1 MKSKIRTNKRKT
13 RGGGFLHTFTFGFF
27 GEPDP
32 VTPASSTSASSA
44 PASSAPVPATP
55 ANTTPVPATPGAAPA
70 NSTTVKGGGSKHTG
84 KHSKRRRDMR
94 TRKRK

>member
-13 RGGGFLHTFTFGFF
+13 RGGGFLHTITFGFF

-32 VTPASSTSASSA
+32 VTPPASTTPAASAS
-44 PASSAPVPATP
+44 VPANSAITKP
-55 ANTTPVPATPGAAPA
+55 VTGTPVPAAPA
-70 NSTTVKGGGSKHTG
+70 KSTIGGGSKHTG
-84 KHSKRRRDMR
+84 KHTKRRRYML